1 MLQFQSLSV
10 QRGGRYLIRD
20 ASLKIPDGQRV
31 ALVGRNGS
39 GKSTLFSL
47 LLGELTPEQGEYNL
61 PGGTRIAHMAQETE
75 STSRSALDY
84 VVDGDRKL
92 RDVQRRLEAAERI
105 EDYDTAAK
113 LYGDLD
119 VLDGYTA
126 DVRAE
131 QLLAG
136 LGFKPEEMHRPVSA
150 FSGGWRIRLNLA
162 QALMCP
168 SDLLLL
174 DEPTNH
180 LDIDAMVWLEAWLT
194 RYPGTLLLISHD
206 RDFINRTCG
215 AVLALENAQ
224 LQLYS
229 GDYDRYEMARAEQL
243 AQQQSLYEKQQ
254 AKVAS
259 IHRFVARFGA
269 KATKASQAQSKLKAL
284 QRMELIAAA
293 HVDSPFD
300 FEIPASDKVSTPL
313 LVLDRASLGYGDVTV
328 VKGVNMTIL
337 PGLRLGILGANGQGK
352 STLIKTLAGELPLQ
366 AGQRTTGAHL
376 KIGYFA
382 QQQLDYLRPDDTPLQ
397 HMQQLERETDGQAR
411 EQALRNFL
419 GGFAFDGTQMT
430 QKVAD
435 FSGGER
441 ARLALALIAW
451 QRPNLLLLDEP
462 TNHLDMEMRQ
472 ALAVAVEQFAGAVV
486 LVSHDRHL
494 LNALAEDFVWVRDG
508 AVRHFDGSLEEYER
522 GLQAEIK
529 ARAAGGKAAAGVETK
544 AIKIQQIEKSPEQQ
558 AADRAEQKAQEKQLV
573 SLKKKAATAE
583 QTMAETQ
590 AALAAVEDI
599 LGDSTLYSEGEAARL
614 EAALKEQ
621 ATLKSQLDEREAG
634 YLELLELIEALDS
647 TINSTLMR

>member
-47 LLGELTPEQGEYNL
+47 LLGELTPEQGEYQL

-84 VVDGDRKL
+84 VIDGDRKL
-92 RDVQRRLEAAERI
+92 RDVQRRLEAAEQA

-126 DVRAE
+126 EVRAE

-136 LGFKPEEMHRPVSA
+136 LGFKPDEMHRPVSA

-194 RYPGTLLLISHD
+194 RYPGTLVLISHD

-300 FEIPASDKVSTPL
+300 FEIPASEKVSTPL

-328 VKGVNMTIL
+328 VSGVNMTIL

-397 HMQQLERETDGQAR
+397 HMQQLERETDGTAR

-529 ARAAGGKAAAGVETK
+529 ARATGGKAVPAGEAKATK
-544 AIKIQQIEKSPEQQ
+544 VQQVAKSSEQQ

-590 AALAAVEDI
+590 AALASVEAL
-599 LGDSTLYSEGEAARL
+599 LGDSVIYTEPHAARL
-614 EAALKEQ
+614 EATLQEQ
-621 ATLKSQLDEREAG
+621 AKLKSQLDEREAV
-634 YLELLELIEALDS
+634 YLELLETIEALDS
-647 TINSTLMR
+647 TISSTFIR